1 MQNNNSSHKN
11 EQDINLVDLFVYLL
25 SKWKWFLL
33 SILIFGGVAWYHY
46 AKSPLV
52 FFRSATVIIKD
63 PSNKTATTGL
73 DRFDNYINKVNIA
86 NEILQFRSKRLMREV
101 VQRLHADVDYRKE
114 SGLRMNELYNR
125 SPVNVTFINVL
136 PERRISF
143 TVTPKDDKSVR
154 LSDFQGMSGA
164 KESYSLQLNDTLTVG
179 EEKILVTGTDRWGK
193 TWTDKDIHVRKNPLN
208 AVAGRFQGSLG
219 IRQEED
225 EASILTLS
233 LKDDSP
239 LRAEDVLN
247 TLITVYNEEAIN
259 DKNQVAVNTSEF
271 INERLIIIER
281 ELGGVET
288 ELESFKQTNQ
298 LMDIGSLAGKYMGE
312 SQTYSA
318 DAMEQE
324 TQLKLAQFIK
334 EYLTDP
340 TKNRDL
346 IPSGTGI
353 SDMNVESQI
362 SQYNALKLKRDK
374 LIADSSESNPV
385 VEELNNTIH
394 ALKQSIIRAVDNMIV
409 SINMKRSDARSR
421 EAQAQAR
428 FTTVPTKERQMLSIE
443 RQQKI
448 KETLYMFLLNRRE
461 ENALSQAMVDNN
473 ARTIDSVDGPWAPIS
488 PNRNR
493 ILLLGV
499 LIGIAVPGVAF
510 LMILFMDTRVHSRKD
525 LKGAVSIPFLGE
537 IPQDKEVAK
546 HRHGVPNVSV
556 NEQENGMLSESFR
569 ILRTNMAFMAKKD
582 KPMQVITFT
591 SFNEGAGKTFISRNL
606 AMSLV
611 FAKKRVVLVDLDIR
625 KGTLSRHFKKHPVGI
640 TNYLADNSVR
650 LEDMILT
657 DERYEN
663 LDIISAGTVA
673 PNPAELLMDERLD
686 ELMTELRRR
695 YDYIIADNVPVG
707 IVADATITNRI
718 SDLTIFV
725 VRAGKLDRRQLPDM
739 EELYKDGK
747 LNNMAFILNG
757 VDPRYRGYGYRY
769 GYGYGYGYGGYGHNR
784 KKR

>member
-25 SKWKWFLL
+25 SKWKWFVL
-33 SILIFGGVAWYHY
+33 SILIFGGMAWYHY

-63 PSNKTATTGL
+63 PSNKTVTTGL
-73 DRFDNYINKVNIA
+73 DRFDSYINKVNIA
-86 NEILQFRSKRLMREV
+86 NEILQFRSKQLMRKV
-101 VQRLHADVDYRKE
+101 VQRLHADIDYRKE
-114 SGLRMNELYNR
+114 DGLRMIELYNQ

-136 PERRISF
+136 PERYIGF
-143 TVTPKDDKSVR
+143 TVTPEDDNTVV
-154 LSDFQGMSGA
+154 LTEMQGIPDA
-164 KESYSLQLNDTLTVG
+164 EVSYKVQLNDTLVIG
-179 EEKILVTGTDRWGK
+179 EEKIMVTSTDRWSKAWIG
-193 TWTDKDIHVRKNPLN
+193 KDIHVRKNPLN
-208 AVAGRFQGSLG
+208 SVAGRFQGSLG

-271 INERLIIIER
+271 INERLTIIER

-288 ELESFKQTNQ
+288 ELESFKQDNQ

-312 SQTYSA
+312 AQTYSA
-318 DAMEQE
+318 DALEQE
-324 TQLKLAQFIK
+324 TQLKLAHFIK

-340 TKNRDL
+340 TKSRDL

-353 SDMNVESQI
+353 SDMNVENQI
-362 SQYNALKLKRDK
+362 NQYNTMKLKRDK
-374 LIADSSESNPV
+374 LIDDSSDSNPV

-409 SINMKRSDARSR
+409 SINMKRNDARSR
-421 EAQAQAR
+421 EENAQKR

-473 ARTIDSVDGPWAPIS
+473 ARTIDSVDGPLTPIS

-493 ILLLGV
+493 ILLLGILV
-499 LIGIAVPGVAF
+499 GFAVPGVVF

-525 LKGAVSIPFLGE
+525 LKRAVSIPFLGE
-537 IPQDKEVAK
+537 IPQDKDAAK
-546 HRHGVPNVSV
+546 RRHGTPNVSV
-556 NEQENGMLSESFR
+556 NEQDNGMLSESFR
-569 ILRTNMAFMAKKD
+569 ILRTNMAFMGKKG

-611 FAKKRVVLVDLDIR
+611 FANKRVVLVDLDIR

-650 LEDMILT
+650 LEDIVHA
-657 DERYEN
+657 DEKYGN
-663 LDIISAGTVA
+663 LNIISAGTVA
-673 PNPAELLMDERLD
+673 PNPAELLMDDRLD
-686 ELMTELRRR
+686 ELMAELRGR

-707 IVADATITNRI
+707 VVADATITNRI

-725 VRAGKLDRRQLPDM
+725 VRAGRLDRRQLPDM
-739 EELYKDGK
+739 EELYKESK
-747 LNNMAFILNG
+747 LNNMALVLNG
-757 VDPRYRGYGYRY
+757 VDPTRHGYGGY
-769 GYGYGYGYGGYGHNR
+769 GYGYGYGYGDYGKKKTR
-784 KKR
+784 K